1 MIKIKETPTREE
13 VKKEGLVK
21 RELVTIITNLF
32 IFAGIILIILALLLL
47 IFMAKTI
54 VQE

>member
-1 MIKIKETPTREE
+1 MIKIKEKPTREE

-32 IFAGIILIILALLLL
+32 IFTGLVLIVLSICLLGFLVK
-47 IFMAKTI
+47 MTI
-54 VQE
+54 RS